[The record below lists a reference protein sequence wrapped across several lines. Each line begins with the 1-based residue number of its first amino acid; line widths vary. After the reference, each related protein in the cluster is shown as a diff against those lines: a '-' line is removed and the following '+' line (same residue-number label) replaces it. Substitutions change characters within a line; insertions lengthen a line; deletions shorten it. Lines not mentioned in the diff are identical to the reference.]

1 MSPRRPI
8 RDEDLDQV
16 IGAVVRATR
25 AFVGIAL
32 RALDS
37 SEAPVTLPQYR
48 TLATLDVDGR
58 QNVRRL
64 AARLG
69 VERSTATRM
78 CDRLVTTGL
87 IERSTDPSDRRA
99 VVISLSDAGREVVAT
114 VTRARREIVA
124 NLLRSLPP
132 ERRGHLVDVLEE
144 FADVAEKDDR
154 ERAAS
159 T

>member
-1 MSPRRPI
+1 
-8 RDEDLDQV
+8 
-16 IGAVVRATR
+16 
-25 AFVGIAL
+25 
-32 RALDS
+32 
-37 SEAPVTLPQYR
+37 
-48 TLATLDVDGR
+48 
-58 QNVRRL
+58 
-64 AARLG
+64 
-69 VERSTATRM
+69 M